1 MDGDRHI
8 AIPEWHRLLPGTDI
22 ASLESWHIID
32 RRARSQR
39 SATSASSINVPEFD
53 VMLREAAWAAPA
65 VLPELLEERLAI
77 GPIELSLPAWACV
90 YDVRRLPGTT
100 LDGFPRRSGGRPRL
114 LELHRAVANERSWL
128 RVGASAATASTN
140 IVLPPSR
147 PSSDQ
152 GENRIAADIGASLPQ
167 ARQSG

>member
-1 MDGDRHI
+1 MSTFD
-8 AIPEWHRLLPGTDI
+8 
-22 ASLESWHIID
+22 ASLEQQHIID
-32 RRARSQR
+32 RRACSQR
-39 SATSASSINVPEFD
+39 STTSASSINIPEFD
-53 VMLREAAWAAPA
+53 VMLREAARGAPA

-77 GPIELSLPAWACV
+77 GLIELTPPAWARV
-90 YDVRRLPGTT
+90 HDVRRLPGAT
-100 LDGFPRRSGGRPRL
+100 LDDFPGRSGSPPRV
-114 LELHRAVANERSWL
+114 LELHRAVANERSWR

-152 GENRIAADIGASLPQ
+152 GENRIAAGIGASLPQ

>member
-1 MDGDRHI
+1 
-8 AIPEWHRLLPGTDI
+8 
-22 ASLESWHIID
+22 
-32 RRARSQR
+32 
-39 SATSASSINVPEFD
+39 
-53 VMLREAAWAAPA
+53 MLREAARGALA
-65 VLPELLEERLAI
+65 VLLELLEERLAI
-77 GPIELSLPAWACV
+77 GLIELSLPAWACV

-140 IVLPPSR
+140 IVLPPSP

-152 GENRIAADIGASLPQ
+152 GQNRIPPDIRASLHQP
-167 ARQSG
+167 RQSG

>member
-1 MDGDRHI
+1 LDGDRHI
-8 AIPEWHRLLPGTDI
+8 AIPEWHRLLPRTDV
-22 ASLESWHIID
+22 ASLEPWHIID

-53 VMLREAAWAAPA
+53 VMLREAAWGAPA

-77 GPIELSLPAWACV
+77 GLIELAPPACV
-90 YDVRRLPGTT
+90 CVHDVGACQGLHWIVSRDGQAAGLGSSNCIAPSPWAIVTT
-100 LDGFPRRSGGRPRL
+100 Q
-114 LELHRAVANERSWL
+114 
-128 RVGASAATASTN
+128 GASAATATTN

-152 GENRIAADIGASLPQ
+152 GENRIAAGIGASLPQ
-167 ARQSG
+167 TRQSG